1 MTRAWHSYD
10 AGGGKKRRKP
20 PSAGGRKGVNR
31 ATLQPFLLQKCT
43 IVRQDTPSFISDSGY
58 VLRLLVCLGALL
70 ALRLVAVHVSA
81 IDLVTD
87 EAQYW
92 TWSRD
97 LDFGYFS
104 KPPLIAWIIRGVGEI
119 CGQSEACIRSA
130 SPVLYTLASLMIF
143 ATGRALFDTRIGF
156 WSAIVFATLPGVSYS
171 SQLMTT
177 DVPLI
182 LMWTVML
189 YLWVMLVKRP
199 TMAFAILLGIA
210 LGIGLLAKQA
220 MIYAA
225 LCAACHA
232 AVSREA
238 RDALKGGRGLVAVL
252 IALALF
258 SPNIVWNAQNDF
270 PTAKH
275 TGANISWQYPYIHPL
290 QLLEY
295 VGVQFGVFGP
305 ILLVVLVRAAWREI
319 RGPRD
324 QNKVLLLAFSLPVL
338 ALLLVQAL
346 MSRAHGNWSATA
358 YPAATIFVTAVM
370 LQLDRQVLFRVS
382 LALHLVMAVMVAAV
396 PAFGRQWPVFEQLRF
411 LRSTL
416 GWRDVAGVVRVKLA
430 EDHYGALLVRT
441 RDMAAEMLYYLGDS
455 KVPLVVW
462 APGPEPHDHY
472 QMTRPFTADTPEP
485 ILFVSLKGCPPNI
498 TGAFIEFE
506 LLGIERVA
514 LIKAQARNVH
524 FCRLAGY
531 KGDKT
536 PAP

>member
-130 SPVLYTLASLMIF
+130 SPVLYTLASQM
-143 ATGRALFDTRIGF
+143 
-156 WSAIVFATLPGVSYS
+156 
-171 SQLMTT
+171 MTT

-324 QNKVLLLAFSLPVL
+324 QNKVLLLAFSLPML

-382 LALHLVMAVMVAAV
+382 LALHLVIAVMVAAV

-498 TGAFIEFE
+498 TGAFTEFE